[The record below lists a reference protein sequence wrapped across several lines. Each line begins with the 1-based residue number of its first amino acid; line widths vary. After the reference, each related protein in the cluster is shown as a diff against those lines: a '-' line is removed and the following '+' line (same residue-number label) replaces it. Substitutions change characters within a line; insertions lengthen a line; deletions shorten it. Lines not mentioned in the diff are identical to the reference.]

1 MWIDVVKPSITWR
14 GKSRSWE
21 KFFGDRRHSHDIC
34 EKDLSK
40 KALNRKCLFN
50 FLINKSVSPV
60 SEKECSR
67 CPDLWIVQ
75 VILAFNKN
83 NIESVINW
91 GQICWIGSYIRLPLE
106 LTDAARVKDY
116 MLVFF
121 CWQNASNSTKIST
134 FAFFLAADKHAIC
147 VVDVNMHWSLWIRS
161 FLGDEGEVP
170 ASVIYYHFL
179 SSLFIISYSIFFCYY
194 HYFFA
199 VLISHG

>member
-34 EKDLSK
+34 EKNLSK
-40 KALNRKCLFN
+40 KALNRKSHFN
-50 FLINKSVSPV
+50 FLFNKLVSPV
-60 SEKECSR
+60 SEKERSR

-91 GQICWIGSYIRLPLE
+91 GQICWIGSYIQLPLD

-121 CWQNASNSTKIST
+121 V
-134 FAFFLAADKHAIC
+134 DK
-147 VVDVNMHWSLWIRS
+147 MHQILQK
-161 FLGDEGEVP
+161 
-170 ASVIYYHFL
+170 
-179 SSLFIISYSIFFCYY
+179 
-194 HYFFA
+194 
-199 VLISHG
+199 